1 MNGEGKITP
10 SHRARLAL
18 VYVRQSTLVQVR
30 EHTESTARQYGLAT
44 AAVGLGWAPQDV
56 VVVDADLGIS
66 GRFGSEREGFR
77 QLISRVCLGE
87 VGAVFGLEVSRLAR
101 SSAEF
106 TRLVELARLTD
117 TLLVDADGVYDLAD
131 VNDRLLLG
139 LKGTMSEAE
148 LHLLAGRM
156 HGAKLAA
163 AERGELR
170 GPLAVGYVYDSD
182 RRVVIDPDEQVRA
195 AVTDLFAEFAR
206 TGSAFGVV
214 AAFEQAER
222 LFPQRAY
229 GGVWAGRLRWG
240 TLTHGRVVQALHN
253 PAYAGAYTYGRSRDV
268 RRVQPDGS
276 VRTSRRKRPRAE
288 WPVVIHDHHQGYI
301 TWQQFVDNEAKLA
314 ANHTSAGA
322 RPVREGQPLCQGIIS
337 CGACGN
343 RMSTRYHAGGTVFY
357 DCSAGRRDSQA
368 SPGCRSVAAATVD
381 AAVGRL
387 LLAALTPEQLTMA
400 LAAADEV
407 TDRHTRSHRAAELAV
422 ERARYH
428 ADRAE
433 RAFSLVEPEHRLVA
447 RTLEARWDAS
457 LAALTDAEGALETI
471 RAARPPLPQRA
482 ALEALAADLPRLWND
497 PATRPRDR
505 KRLLRTLIADVTLLP
520 EPDRDRCR
528 IGVRWHTGATDQITV
543 ARRGPGRTPTAAVDL
558 VRRLGATTTDDVLA
572 AQLNAADLTTGKGQ
586 PFTARAVHWVR
597 AAHQIRAPRTV
608 PLHDGEIT
616 VGEATRQLGVSASAI
631 YYWLAHSQLPA
642 RLAPSGRWCIPWDPA
657 TQAAYRAKAAASVRL
672 KPRTQPAAARGAI

>member
-44 AAVGLGWAPQDV
+44 AAVGLGWTPQDV

-77 QLISRVCLGE
+77 QLLSRVCLGE

-139 LKGTMSEAE
+139 HKGTMSEAE

-214 AAFEQAER
+214 GAFEQAER

-229 GGVWAGRLRWG
+229 AGCGPGGC
-240 TLTHGRVVQALHN
+240 
-253 PAYAGAYTYGRSRDV
+253 
-268 RRVQPDGS
+268 
-276 VRTSRRKRPRAE
+276 
-288 WPVVIHDHHQGYI
+288 
-301 TWQQFVDNEAKLA
+301 
-314 ANHTSAGA
+314 AGA
-322 RPVREGQPLCQGIIS
+322 R
-337 CGACGN
+337 
-343 RMSTRYHAGGTVFY
+343 
-357 DCSAGRRDSQA
+357 
-368 SPGCRSVAAATVD
+368 
-381 AAVGRL
+381 
-387 LLAALTPEQLTMA
+387 
-400 LAAADEV
+400 
-407 TDRHTRSHRAAELAV
+407 
-422 ERARYH
+422 
-428 ADRAE
+428 
-433 RAFSLVEPEHRLVA
+433 
-447 RTLEARWDAS
+447 
-457 LAALTDAEGALETI
+457 
-471 RAARPPLPQRA
+471 
-482 ALEALAADLPRLWND
+482 
-497 PATRPRDR
+497 
-505 KRLLRTLIADVTLLP
+505 
-520 EPDRDRCR
+520 
-528 IGVRWHTGATDQITV
+528 
-543 ARRGPGRTPTAAVDL
+543 
-558 VRRLGATTTDDVLA
+558 
-572 AQLNAADLTTGKGQ
+572 
-586 PFTARAVHWVR
+586 
-597 AAHQIRAPRTV
+597 
-608 PLHDGEIT
+608 
-616 VGEATRQLGVSASAI
+616 
-631 YYWLAHSQLPA
+631 
-642 RLAPSGRWCIPWDPA
+642 
-657 TQAAYRAKAAASVRL
+657 
-672 KPRTQPAAARGAI
+672 